1 MSKKKTLAQ
10 RMAELRKSRGFSQA
24 ELARRAGF
32 HPSFISQLEAG
43 KRKGQN
49 YETLT
54 ALSEAL
60 GVEVKTLLGFKST

>member
-1 MSKKKTLAQ
+1 MSKKQTLGE
-10 RMAELRKSRGFSQA
+10 RMAQLRASRGFSQA

-60 GVEVKTLLGFKST
+60 GVEVKTLMGFRST